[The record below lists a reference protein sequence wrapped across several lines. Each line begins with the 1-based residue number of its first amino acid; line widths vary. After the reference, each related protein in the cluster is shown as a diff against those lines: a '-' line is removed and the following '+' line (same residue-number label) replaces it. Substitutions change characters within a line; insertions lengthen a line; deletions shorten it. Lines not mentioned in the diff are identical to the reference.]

1 MYISRRVNLVES
13 KNETYSRR
21 KIVRNERM
29 KNIINYR
36 YTELIL
42 FFSLPFY
49 LFFFFFFLPKRSN
62 SSDIKTHTAILQAN
76 VILAI
81 KTALK
86 NNLAIHRSLLYHVL
100 YDIIELEYHRQE
112 NHGKKKKKKK
122 KNRICEFNV

>member
-1 MYISRRVNLVES
+1 
-13 KNETYSRR
+13 
-21 KIVRNERM
+21 M

-49 LFFFFFFLPKRSN
+49 LFFFFFLPKRSN

-122 KNRICEFNV
+122 KKIEFANSTYKKLFRNVRCVSYSIYELHGCGG